1 MKITRKN
8 LRKLIL
14 KEMADYFRW
23 KSDDSTHLGG
33 DRSKRYI
40 RRRRTG
46 TSREEAG
53 EYRQR
58 FKMPERGMR
67 PSHNGYLAMQVMNLP
82 KEQYETML
90 GELEAKHG
98 DIHSWDVNAKI
109 VYFRDGHQEKL
120 A

>member
-1 MKITRKN
+1 MKITRKQ
-8 LRKLIL
+8 LRQLIAEASIPRHRKYVYRDTRNYL
-14 KEMADYFRW
+14 SRAED
-23 KSDDSTHLGG
+23 GG
-33 DRSKRYI
+33 HRP
-40 RRRRTG
+40 
-46 TSREEAG
+46 
-53 EYRQR
+53 R

-67 PSHNGYLAMQVMNLP
+67 PSHNGYLALQVMKLP
-82 KEQYETML
+82 REQYETML